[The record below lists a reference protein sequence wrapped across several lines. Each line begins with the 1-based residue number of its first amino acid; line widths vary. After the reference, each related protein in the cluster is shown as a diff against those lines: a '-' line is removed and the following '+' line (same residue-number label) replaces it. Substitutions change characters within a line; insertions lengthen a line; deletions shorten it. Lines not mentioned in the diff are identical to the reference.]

1 MPPNIQLGENVLFN
15 GVPERDPNFLIEK
28 LVRNKY
34 TESDKQKK
42 KKSSSPK
49 NDGKVVVLG
58 PDGEITQIG
67 NKLNETIASKEAKKG
82 SQVIYRLF
90 DEIPPY
96 LYYTNKIDTTVTLV
110 NYERENNESNFLINS
125 NICSFIAFIDN

>member
-15 GVPERDPNFLIEK
+15 SVPERDANFLIEK
-28 LVRNKY
+28 LVRNKH
-34 TESDKQKK
+34 TESDKK

-49 NDGKVVVLG
+49 TDGKVIVLG

-67 NKLNETIASKEAKKG
+67 NKLNENNSTEKTKKG
-82 SQVIYRLF
+82 SQIIYRLF

-96 LYYTNKIDTTVTLV
+96 LYYTNKIDTTTTLI
-110 NYERENNESNFLINS
+110 NYERENNESNFSFNS
-125 NICSFIAFIDN
+125 YNFSPY